1 MESKDLDK
9 LFQDVFEHAE
19 ETPSS
24 RVWEGIE
31 QHLAQQKKV
40 IPFYIKYK
48 AELSIAATF
57 LLFFSIGLTLYNQ
70 PISSGREKIEEV
82 LAQVELHNN
91 SSQQPLTLDQS
102 NVEIDINSTKEE
114 KIEKHE
120 KNTPP
125 VNKEEKIPF
134 QTGAILNNDEKISV
148 EKVQIHTAHP
158 IASVEIELASQ
169 NLDYDNVI
177 NPEPIQEDI
186 QPVFVQAV
194 MKEETKPSI
203 VTRVLNGITK
213 NIFSKSLEA
222 QDNREIEFKNDEE
235 GNITLHIINS
245 FAKK

>member
-9 LFQDVFEHAE
+9 LFQDAFEHAE

-57 LLFFSIGLTLYNQ
+57 LLFFIIGLSLYNK
-70 PISSGREKIEEV
+70 PISSSTDKIEEV
-82 LAQVELHNN
+82 LAQGEQHNN
-91 SSQQPLTLDQS
+91 SSQQPLTLDQN

-120 KNTPP
+120 KNTRPL
-125 VNKEEKIPF
+125 NKEEKIPF
-134 QTGAILNNDEKISV
+134 HTGAILNNDEKISA
-148 EKVQIHTAHP
+148 EKVQIHSAP

-177 NPEPIQEDI
+177 NPEPIQEDT

-203 VTRVLNGITK
+203 ATRILNGITK
-213 NIFSKSLEA
+213 NIFSKSFDA
-222 QDNREIEFKNDEE
+222 QEKREIEFKNDEE
-235 GNITLHIINS
+235 GSITLHIINS